1 MNARHRRARLS
12 KVPAAGLASLLLA
25 FLLASSAS
33 ALPLF
38 TAHAIV
44 NGGED
49 LRTGSI
55 SAGAE
60 VHFDSVGFH
69 AFGGALASPFGLHAS
84 GSASVNNGLTDGRA
98 IATARFDDFVIH
110 GPAGPVTTSFNL
122 VISGS
127 LGVLIP
133 TVTGDAQAQ
142 ATGAVIVQ
150 TAVNDLIVTADGF
163 FQDRVRLFGL
173 STSLGSSVTV
183 QKTGMLAGWPGGNGD
198 FAIHK
203 FTTPTFTVNVD
214 EPFTVE
220 IQLTAVGGAFGFIVP
235 EGVTSEGFADFGS
248 TLAFPTTGAV
258 FNLLDGYTVE
268 SVGARIAGNAFVGE
282 EPGEPGPGPGPGPDP
297 LPGVPEPAS
306 LALLLAGAA
315 VLAERARRRRR
326 ERA

>member
-1 MNARHRRARLS
+1 MVH
-12 KVPAAGLASLLLA
+12 AAGLVALLLA
-25 FLLASSAS
+25 SPAS
-33 ALPLF
+33 ALPFF
-38 TAHAIV
+38 TATGTV
-44 NGGED
+44 NGSGEF
-49 LRTGSI
+49 RSGSI

-60 VHFDSVGFH
+60 RRVDGVGFH

-84 GSASVNNGLTDGRA
+84 GMGSIGINSIDGRG
-98 IATARFDDFVIH
+98 IATARFDDFIIH

-150 TAVNDLIVTADGF
+150 TVVNGLIVTADGF

-214 EPFTVE
+214 EPFTLE
-220 IQLTAVGGAFGFIVP
+220 IQLTAAGGAFGFSLA

-297 LPGVPEPAS
+297 VPGVPEPAS